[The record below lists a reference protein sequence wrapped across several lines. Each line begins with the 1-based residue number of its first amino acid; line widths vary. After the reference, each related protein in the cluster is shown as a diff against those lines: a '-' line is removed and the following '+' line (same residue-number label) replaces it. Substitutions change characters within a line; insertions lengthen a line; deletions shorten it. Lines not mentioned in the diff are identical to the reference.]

1 MARIDQGNALTTA
14 MLQPGAKFQTDGYG
28 LVTGTLVFK
37 EDQGGSSS
45 FLARG
50 SACPITGFTF
60 TKVHKATTSIDAL
73 GLATYTV
80 DYVGIS
86 SADGVSSSLT
96 KCQVTGS
103 QGLTSEN
110 ITAHPNFFVLYS
122 AGGFTGT
129 PIAGVGSGSL
139 ATPAY
144 TAKTVNNTTEYEG
157 NNGSRFESVTGN
169 KFLGFK
175 LAEYKTLYGK
185 TNYLAPQ
192 TSFAGH
198 FYTTLDA
205 NVQGMLARVG
215 KTSGS
220 NQFNSI
226 ALLPSYAGTTFTV
239 GGLHQLLLSQ
249 VSVEDYGSLY
259 KVTYEVRFNRD
270 GYNASV
276 YAPA

>member
-1 MARIDQGNALTTA
+1 MARIDQGNALSSA
-14 MLQPGAKFQTDGYG
+14 MLQPGAKFQSDGYG
-28 LVTGTLVFK
+28 LVTGVAVYK
-37 EDQGGSSS
+37 EDQTGSSA

-50 SACPITGFTF
+50 SAFAGPGGAFSFC
-60 TKVHKATTSIDAL
+60 KVHKANTSLDAL

-80 DYVGIS
+80 DYVGIGS
-86 SADGVSSSLT
+86 GGISSSLT
-96 KCQVTGS
+96 TPQVTGS

-110 ITAHPNFFVLYS
+110 ITAHPNFFEL
-122 AGGFTGT
+122 ATGFSGT
-129 PIAGVGSGSL
+129 PIAGVGTGTL
-139 ATPAY
+139 AVPAY
-144 TAKTVNNTTEYEG
+144 TSKTVNSTTEYEG

-175 LAEYKTLYGK
+175 VAQYKTLYGK

-192 TSFAGH
+192 TSFSGH
-198 FYTTLDA
+198 FYTTTDA
-205 NVQGMLARVG
+205 NVTGMIARVG
-215 KTSGS
+215 KTSGT

-226 ALLPSYAGTTFTV
+226 PLLPSYAGTTFTV
-239 GGLHQLLLSQ
+239 GGLNQLLLSQ